1 MPYFYLRNSGFIA
14 LFRTDKQNNE
24 MVAELVCQSKTLDL
38 AIKDRNLT
46 YTVRRIYEDQ
56 LTDAE

>member
-1 MPYFYLRNSGFIA
+1 
-14 LFRTDKQNNE
+14 